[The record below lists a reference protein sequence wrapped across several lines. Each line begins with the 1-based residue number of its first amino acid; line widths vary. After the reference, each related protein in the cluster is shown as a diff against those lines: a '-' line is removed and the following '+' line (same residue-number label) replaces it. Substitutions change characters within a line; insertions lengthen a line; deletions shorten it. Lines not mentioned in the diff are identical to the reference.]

1 MALET
6 DLSASDGAGITD
18 TPGAIRGDGAR
29 PFFALSF
36 SLLPLEL
43 LLLLRVVRERG
54 AGSKQ
59 GRTCGDEGDFLQEIH
74 KGVIV

>member
-1 MALET
+1 MALEA
-6 DLSASDGAGITD
+6 DLGASDSAGIAD
-18 TPGAIRGDGAR
+18 TPGAVRGNGAG
-29 PFFALSF
+29 PFFALSI

-59 GRTCGDEGDFLQEIH
+59 GRSCGNEGDFLQEFH
-74 KGVIV
+74 QE